1 MAHLGGRG
9 LTGTSQYCKAAGEY
23 RKAKLQVERY
33 SAAEKAEDSDL
44 QYQRELYK
52 SMTPQTPR
60 AIPDFVSMIN
70 GQAVILVTTNVDHG
84 DWPSEVPHLKESV
97 ELVTKKILRCEC
109 DVCYHNA
116 QLEAL
121 RVVRHELSSS
131 PRITPQTL
139 RRRLLKL
146 TEWEE
151 NVAAWLIDHNAPI
164 CAAGHDE
171 VIPRQA
177 ITVAGRAEPY
187 HPVVR
192 KPLQNVLNKLPDSP
206 TGRKTLPIMTGAVD
220 YFPLALAEVAKISK
234 AGNEQHNPGQPLHW
248 ARGKSSDHADCVLR
262 HLVERGTIDKDGQRH
277 TAKAAWRAL
286 ALLQEELEAEAGW
299 KPRSKDGPSIST

>member
-1 MAHLGGRG
+1 VFRDYYLLDEEKKMALDEEKKMALEDNGNERSTEYVSPIHEQIRIMESARHEMAHLGGRG

-33 SAAEKAEDSDL
+33 SAAEKAEDADL

-52 SMTPQTPR
+52 SMTPQTR
-60 AIPDFVSMIN
+60 
-70 GQAVILVTTNVDHG
+70 
-84 DWPSEVPHLKESV
+84 
-97 ELVTKKILRCEC
+97 
-109 DVCYHNA
+109 
-116 QLEAL
+116 
-121 RVVRHELSSS
+121 
-131 PRITPQTL
+131 
-139 RRRLLKL
+139 
-146 TEWEE
+146 
-151 NVAAWLIDHNAPI
+151 PI
-164 CAAGHDE
+164 
-171 VIPRQA
+171 
-177 ITVAGRAEPY
+177 
-187 HPVVR
+187 
-192 KPLQNVLNKLPDSP
+192 QNVLNKLPDSP

-299 KPRSKDGPSIST
+299 KPRSKDGTSIST